1 MLNARDVWN
10 EQENRKERRMAAMRP
25 VLAQL
30 FAQIKKQS
38 IHDPSSPY
46 IVFEIPGYVFGYPIY
61 QLKEA
66 REYLTKT
73 LTDQGFLVWAVEEK
87 YLVVSWMKQ
96 NTQRPT
102 NRPPLLTTMYR
113 PQVYDPSALNQMFK
127 Q

>member
-10 EQENRKERRMAAMRP
+10 EQENRKEKRMGAMRP

-30 FAQIKKQS
+30 FSLVKKQS

-46 IVFEIPGYVFGYPIY
+46 VVFEIPGYVFGYPIY

-73 LTDQGFLVWAVEEK
+73 LTEQGFLVWPVEEK

-96 NTQRPT
+96 NSQRPT